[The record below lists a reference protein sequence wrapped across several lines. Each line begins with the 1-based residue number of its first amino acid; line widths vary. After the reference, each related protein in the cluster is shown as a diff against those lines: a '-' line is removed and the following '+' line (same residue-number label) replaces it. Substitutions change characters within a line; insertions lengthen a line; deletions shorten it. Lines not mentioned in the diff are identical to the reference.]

1 MAPIS
6 EPIIP
11 HLVQQEDC
19 RGLLHDIGG
28 RPLLRVGHTADEI
41 GQTIV
46 LALFR
51 TARYYFT

>member
-1 MAPIS
+1 MAPIY

-46 LALFR
+46 LVLFR